1 MTRPKHAGG
10 RPTLYRREMCDRL
23 VEAMAGGLTAEAAA
37 ARIGISARSLF
48 YWQKEHAEFLQAIQ
62 EGRQR
67 SQLWWE
73 ERALAMANGESGN
86 TQIVVLGL
94 RNRSRAASGWN
105 NDTVKL
111 EHTGPEGGPVE
122 VKAEHK
128 IDIEVDG
135 GINPKTAQ
143 ISVKNGANVL
153 VAGTSIFR
161 SKDYAKAIRELRDK

>member
-1 MTRPKHAGG
+1 MTKPKHAGG
-10 RPTLYRREMCDRL
+10 RPKLYRREMCDLL

-48 YWQKEHAEFLQAIQ
+48 YWQQQHPEFLQAIQ

-73 ERALAMANGESGN
+73 ERALAMASGEAGN
-86 TQIVVLGL
+86 TQIVMLGL
-94 RNRSRAASGWN
+94 RNRSRAATGWN

-128 IDIEVDG
+128 IDIAALEPEQRDQLR
-135 GINPKTAQ
+135 Q
-143 ISVKNGANVL
+143 ILLNL
-153 VAGTSIFR
+153 
-161 SKDYAKAIRELRDK
+161 KALATKAV

>member
-1 MTRPKHAGG
+1 MAELMTKLKHAGG

-23 VEAMAGGLTAEAAA
+23 VEAMAEGLTAEAAA

-48 YWQKEHAEFLQAIQ
+48 YWQQQHPEFLQAIQ

-73 ERALAMANGESGN
+73 ERALAMANGEAGN
-86 TQIVVLGL
+86 TQIVMLGL
-94 RNRSRAASGWN
+94 RNRSRAATGWN

-128 IDIEVDG
+128 IDIAALEPEQRDQLRE
-135 GINPKTAQ
+135 ILLA
-143 ISVKNGANVL
+143 
-153 VAGTSIFR
+153 
-161 SKDYAKAIRELRDK
+161 AKALGIKEV

>member
-1 MTRPKHAGG
+1 MTKFKHAGG

-62 EGRQR
+62 EGRRR

-86 TQIVVLGL
+86 TQIVMLGL
-94 RNRSRAASGWN
+94 RNRSRAATGWN

-111 EHTGPEGGPVE
+111 EHSGPEGGPVE
-122 VKAEHK
+122 VKAEHT
-128 IDIEVDG
+128 IDIESLSHEQRDQLRE
-135 GINPKTAQ
+135 ILLA
-143 ISVKNGANVL
+143 
-153 VAGTSIFR
+153 
-161 SKDYAKAIRELRDK
+161 AKALGTKTV

>member
-1 MTRPKHAGG
+1 MAKLNHAGG
-10 RPTLYRREMCDRL
+10 RPTLYRGDLCDRL
-23 VEAMAGGLTAEAAA
+23 VDAMAKGLTAEAAA

-48 YWQKEHAEFLQAIQ
+48 YWQQQHPEFLQAIQ

-94 RNRSRAASGWN
+94 RNRSRAATGWN

-128 IDIEVDG
+128 IDIASLEPEQRDQLRE
-135 GINPKTAQ
+135 ILLN
-143 ISVKNGANVL
+143 L
-153 VAGTSIFR
+153 
-161 SKDYAKAIRELRDK
+161 KALATKAV

>member
-1 MTRPKHAGG
+1 MTKLKHAGG
-10 RPTLYRREMCDRL
+10 RPTLYRREMGDRL
-23 VEAMAGGLTAEAAA
+23 IEAMASGLTAEAAA

-48 YWQKEHAEFLQAIQ
+48 YWQKEHPEFLQAIQ

-86 TQIVVLGL
+86 TQIVMLGL
-94 RNRSRAASGWN
+94 RNRSRAANGWN

-128 IDIEVDG
+128 IDIESLSHEQRDQLRE
-135 GINPKTAQ
+135 ILLA
-143 ISVKNGANVL
+143 
-153 VAGTSIFR
+153 
-161 SKDYAKAIRELRDK
+161 AKALGTKAV

>member
-1 MTRPKHAGG
+1 MAKLKHAGG

-23 VEAMAGGLTAEAAA
+23 VEAMAEGLTAEAAA

-48 YWQKEHAEFLQAIQ
+48 NWQKEHAEFLQSIQ

-86 TQIVVLGL
+86 TQIVMLGL

-128 IDIEVDG
+128 IDIESLSHEQRDQLRE
-135 GINPKTAQ
+135 ILLA
-143 ISVKNGANVL
+143 
-153 VAGTSIFR
+153 
-161 SKDYAKAIRELRDK
+161 AKALGIKEV

>member
-1 MTRPKHAGG
+1 MAKLKHAGG

-23 VEAMAGGLTAEAAA
+23 VDAMAGGLTAEAAA

-48 YWQKEHAEFLQAIQ
+48 YWQQQHPEFLQAIQ

-73 ERALAMANGESGN
+73 ERALAMASGEAGN
-86 TQIVVLGL
+86 TQIVMLGL
-94 RNRSRAASGWN
+94 RNRSRAATGWN

-128 IDIEVDG
+128 IDIESLSHEQRDQLRE
-135 GINPKTAQ
+135 ILLA
-143 ISVKNGANVL
+143 
-153 VAGTSIFR
+153 
-161 SKDYAKAIRELRDK
+161 AKALGIKEV

>member
-1 MTRPKHAGG
+1 MTKAKHAGG
-10 RPTLYRREMCDRL
+10 RPTLYHREMCNRL
-23 VEAMAGGLTAEAAA
+23 VDAMAGGLTAEAAA

-48 YWQKEHAEFLQAIQ
+48 YWQQQHPEFLQAIQ

-67 SQLWWE
+67 LQLWWE
-73 ERALAMANGESGN
+73 ERALAMANGELGN

-111 EHTGPEGGPVE
+111 EHSGPEGGPVE

-128 IDIEVDG
+128 VDIAALE
-135 GINPKTAQ
+135 PRA
-143 ISVKNGANVL
+143 A
-153 VAGTSIFR
+153 
-161 SKDYAKAIRELRDK
+161 

>member
-1 MTRPKHAGG
+1 MTKPKHAGG

-23 VEAMAGGLTAEAAA
+23 VEAMADGLTAEAAA

-48 YWQKEHAEFLQAIQ
+48 YWQQQHPEFLQAIQ

-94 RNRSRAASGWN
+94 RNRSRAATGWN

-128 IDIEVDG
+128 IDIASLEPEQRDQLRE
-135 GINPKTAQ
+135 ILLN
-143 ISVKNGANVL
+143 L
-153 VAGTSIFR
+153 
-161 SKDYAKAIRELRDK
+161 KALATKAV

>member
-1 MTRPKHAGG
+1 MTKRKHAGG

-23 VEAMAGGLTAEAAA
+23 VDAMAKGLTAEAAA

-48 YWQKEHAEFLQAIQ
+48 YWQQQHLEFLQSIQ

-73 ERALAMANGESGN
+73 ERALAMANGEAGN
-86 TQIVVLGL
+86 TQIVMLGL
-94 RNRSRAASGWN
+94 RNRSRAATGWN

-128 IDIEVDG
+128 IDIAALSHEQRDQLRE
-135 GINPKTAQ
+135 ILLA
-143 ISVKNGANVL
+143 
-153 VAGTSIFR
+153 
-161 SKDYAKAIRELRDK
+161 AKALGIREV

>member
-48 YWQKEHAEFLQAIQ
+48 YWQKEHEEFLQAIQ

-73 ERALAMANGESGN
+73 ERALAMANGEAGN
-86 TQIVVLGL
+86 TQIVMLGL
-94 RNRSRAASGWN
+94 RNRSRAATGWN
-105 NDTVKL
+105 NDTVKF

-128 IDIEVDG
+128 IDIESLSHEQRDQLRE
-135 GINPKTAQ
+135 ILLA
-143 ISVKNGANVL
+143 
-153 VAGTSIFR
+153 
-161 SKDYAKAIRELRDK
+161 AKALGTKEV

>member
-1 MTRPKHAGG
+1 MTKLRKHSGG

-23 VEAMAGGLTAEAAA
+23 VEAMAKGLTAEAAA

-48 YWQKEHAEFLQAIQ
+48 YWQQQHPEILQAIQ

-73 ERALAMANGESGN
+73 ERALAMANGELGN
-86 TQIVVLGL
+86 TQIVMLGL

-128 IDIEVDG
+128 IDIESLSHEQRDQLRE
-135 GINPKTAQ
+135 ILLA
-143 ISVKNGANVL
+143 
-153 VAGTSIFR
+153 
-161 SKDYAKAIRELRDK
+161 AKALGTKAV